1 MNKSI
6 KGIVFLALMATAG
19 CSSQT
24 AVTSPEKHES
34 NVTPA
39 TANVPASPVTSAPS
53 AAPSP
58 SGYGFDR
65 WQTGPLG
72 DAFFDFDSSVLGA
85 DAQAQLKQNAGWLDN
100 NPLTKVLIE
109 GHCDSRGTAEYN
121 LALGERRATT
131 AKEYLKK
138 LGVAP
143 SRLDAVSFGEE
154 KPFDTS
160 AGEDAWAKN
169 RRAHFVIKK

>member
-6 KGIVFLALMATAG
+6 KGIVFLAMMATAG

-24 AVTSPEKHES
+24 AVTSPEKQES
-34 NVTPA
+34 NVTPPA
-39 TANVPASPVTSAPS
+39 TNVPAASASPVTS
-53 AAPSP
+53 APSP

-72 DAFFDFDSSVLGA
+72 DAFFDFDSSALGA

-100 NPLTKVLIE
+100 NSLTKVLIE

-143 SRLDAVSFGEE
+143 SRLEAVSFGEE
-154 KPFDTS
+154 KPFDTNT
-160 AGEDAWAKN
+160 GEDAWAKN